1 MPTANQSSSLSVV
14 TNMWR
19 FLCSSMRM
27 GFVMGVAS
35 TRKYNMT
42 VNNNTNV
49 VSSDCV
55 PMLWSRGRGLV
66 GLFLFVFALMSAPHS
81 ANATS
86 NNVYVQNGL
95 DATFTLKIGTDGF
108 VTGGYVPYQTTLA
121 PYGSASNS
129 FSDPDAGDGPGVEVQ
144 NYSSSNYKGYYCV
157 KASYVSMAA
166 AIASSCLD
174 SKISPSWASTRYK
187 GLTHQNGNFYVYIDV
202 GVAPGCPATT
212 LKWGANSFCESAVPT
227 TSVGESLGLTNTKAG
242 ASGVASATCSNGTWV
257 VSSPSCTSNL
267 AQPTSFIATDGT
279 SPTSIGMSWDAVPNA
294 ASYTIQYRVQGAGS
308 WADLTTTPSTS
319 HTWATSSYS
328 KYEFQVRADNGAGS
342 SLYSSTDLGWIRPLI
357 DASFVSQSDIPA
369 KIGVNKAFTFSQV
382 WRNTGSETWTG
393 ASYGTASHDTNGAIT
408 WGVPFTVFAGSTAN
422 SAQVTQ
428 TLTATAP
435 AVPGTYTLQRIM
447 QKSGT
452 SYGTPSTLASI
463 VVLGT
468 PECSA
473 VTPDIATTYNPNAT
487 VTAKLAGASSVEA
500 ATIRVWGD
508 IQGEPNGA
516 TYSMIFNGTD
526 WVATF
531 PVASHLSPSENKI
544 NIRASV
550 SNSEFPSSVCATSSM
565 AFEQL
570 PLPVVTLTPT
580 FGSYAEGADQGF
592 VVNRANGEFAKVL
605 VDLGSYS
612 SSLKA
617 KVEVLDVAQAN
628 TILPL
633 NNVTPNAQTN
643 MVMTPPTLASTPASW
658 VKYTASVRV
667 SYADAVAAAQNK
679 VATVSISWTAA
690 PTGLIVNATGID
702 AATATIAAAIAPSAA
717 SFDSA
722 LHGSFTG
729 YARIA
734 SNATTVG
741 STQAVDTTGA
751 WNVINLDYS
760 QLYANP
766 LVAVA
771 RAVPPAGITLVA
783 PLEFVS
789 AAFTLPVQRPLS
801 VSATDGTREDDVQ
814 VVWPAV
820 ATGSAIRYRVFRD
833 GVEISPV
840 VGITSLEFIDTPPV
854 RGTVYTYSIKT
865 MVNNVSSNT
874 DANDTGFVPACR
886 APRLVG
892 ASLNA
897 EMTAITGL
905 VERWECLTEAKGTG
919 SVDSGSSTDV
929 TLDGTTTYRSFSY
942 PLDPTLPDGAH
953 VMHLGLQSQ
962 GVTINADRTYDI
974 PFTLAKS
981 AITIKSLTILYDG
994 NTAKDGMDASSIGRF
1009 GVRMEGGTGLGF
1021 AEESQ

>member
-1 MPTANQSSSLSVV
+1 
-14 TNMWR
+14 MWR
-19 FLCSSMRM
+19 FLFSLVLLSFGFGAANAQTYTLTIQNNTGYAWNGNLRFNCNASCGCGGGGTKNIPANGTTTGTYSYDNTASNYVCLAVEQSSPDGVYPKGTIDGAAIQWPGSYIWGTMAIQPMGRMTANHTLVINSTATADCQAATLSWGASNFCQASVPTTAPGGSFGMTNTKTGATGSATATCSS
-27 GFVMGVAS
+27 GSWA
-35 TRKYNMT
+35 
-42 VNNNTNV
+42 
-49 VSSDCV
+49 VSSPTCT
-55 PMLWSRGRGLV
+55 
-66 GLFLFVFALMSAPHS
+66 ANMSAP
-81 ANATS
+81 
-86 NNVYVQNGL
+86 
-95 DATFTLKIGTDGF
+95 
-108 VTGGYVPYQTTLA
+108 TG
-121 PYGSASNS
+121 
-129 FSDPDAGDGPGVEVQ
+129 
-144 NYSSSNYKGYYCV
+144 
-157 KASYVSMAA
+157 M
-166 AIASSCLD
+166 IASD
-174 SKISPSWASTRYK
+174 GTNPSAIDLTWGAVPGASTYR
-187 GLTHQNGNFYVYIDV
+187 
-202 GVAPGCPATT
+202 
-212 LKWGANSFCESAVPT
+212 
-227 TSVGESLGLTNTKAG
+227 
-242 ASGVASATCSNGTWV
+242 
-257 VSSPSCTSNL
+257 
-267 AQPTSFIATDGT
+267 
-279 SPTSIGMSWDAVPNA
+279 
-294 ASYTIQYRVQGAGS
+294 IQYRVQGS
-308 WADLTTTPSTS
+308 PTWADLTTTAATS
-319 HTWATSSYS
+319 YSWATANYS
-328 KYEFQVRADNGAGS
+328 TYEFQVRAENPSGS
-342 SLYSSTDLGWIRPLI
+342 SVFSASDLGWIRPLI
-357 DASFVSQSDIPA
+357 DSAFVSQTGIPA
-369 KIGVNKAFTFSQV
+369 KVGVGQSFTFSQV

-393 ASYGTASHDTNGAIT
+393 ASYGTASHGTNGAIT

-435 AVPGTYTLQRIM
+435 ATPGTYTLQRIM

-468 PECSA
+468 PQCSA

-516 TYSMIFNGTD
+516 TYSMAFNGTD

-592 VVNRANGEFAKVL
+592 VVNRASGEFAKVL

-643 MVMTPPTLASTPASW
+643 MVMTPTTLAGTPASW
-658 VKYTASVRV
+658 VKYTATVRV

-734 SNATTVG
+734 SNATSVG

-751 WNVINLDYS
+751 WNVSNLDYS
-760 QLYANP
+760 QLYATP

-771 RAVPPAGITLVA
+771 RAVPPAGITLVT

-833 GVEISPV
+833 GVEVSPV
-840 VGITSLEFIDTPPV
+840 VGISSLEFIDTPPV

-865 MVNNVSSNT
+865 MVNNVSSTT

-897 EMTAITGL
+897 DMTAITGL
-905 VERWECLTEAKGTG
+905 VERWDCLTEAKGTG
-919 SVDSGSSTDV
+919 SVDTGSGTDV
-929 TLDGTTTYRSFSY
+929 TLDGSTTYRSFSY